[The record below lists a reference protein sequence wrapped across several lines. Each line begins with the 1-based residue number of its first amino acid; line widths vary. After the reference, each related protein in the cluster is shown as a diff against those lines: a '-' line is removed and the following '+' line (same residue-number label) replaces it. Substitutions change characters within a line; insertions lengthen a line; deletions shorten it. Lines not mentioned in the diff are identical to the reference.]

1 MSGGEG
7 RQPLVEARAAIRAI
21 IDHQPSWIVRAY
33 SRVRFSILHQEILD
47 QIGQYFPAEAHILD
61 LGCGFGLFS
70 LYYALTG
77 PGRSLVGVD
86 RNEARI
92 GMANACARALGVR
105 NVRYVAQDALEFR
118 GQESFDAIYM
128 LDLIHHLPREQVRG
142 FLAELRGILRPG
154 GLLVVKDVSH
164 RPHYKRLFT
173 LALDRA
179 MVGLREPIHYWPP
192 DELVAL
198 LQGLGFDVKRH
209 PIKDILPYPHMLY
222 VCTLRA

>member
-1 MSGGEG
+1 M
-7 RQPLVEARAAIRAI
+7 EARAAIRAI

-47 QIGQYFPAEAHILD
+47 QIGQYFPAKARILD

-77 PGRSLVGVD
+77 PGRELVGVD
-86 RNEARI
+86 RDASRI
-92 GMANACARALGVR
+92 AMANTCARALGVS
-105 NVRYVAQDALEFR
+105 NVRYVAQDALGFR
-118 GQESFDAIYM
+118 GKESFDAIYM
-128 LDLIHHLPREQVRG
+128 LDLIHHLPREEVRP
-142 FLAELRGILRPG
+142 FLAELRSVLRPG
-154 GLLVVKDVSH
+154 GLLVLKDVSH

-179 MVGLREPIHYWPP
+179 MVGLREAIYYWPP

-198 LQGLGFDVKRH
+198 LQSLDFDVKRH

-222 VCTLRA
+222 VCTFQT

>member
-1 MSGGEG
+1 MD
-7 RQPLVEARAAIRAI
+7 ARAAIKSI
-21 IDHQPSWIVRAY
+21 IDNQPSWIVRAY

-47 QIGQYFPAEAHILD
+47 QIGQYFRARARILD

-77 PGRSLVGVD
+77 PGRDIVGVD
-86 RNEARI
+86 RNAARI
-92 GMANACARALGVR
+92 DMANSCARALGVR

-118 GQESFDAIYM
+118 GKESFDAIYM
-128 LDLIHHLPREQVRG
+128 LDLIHHLPREQVRP
-142 FLAELRGILRPG
+142 FLAELRSILGPG
-154 GLLVVKDVSH
+154 GLLVIKDVAH

-179 MVGLREPIHYWPP
+179 MVGLHEAIYYWPP
-192 DELVAL
+192 DDLVELV
-198 LQGLGFDVKRH
+198 QGLGFDVKRH

-222 VCTLRA
+222 VCTLQP

>member
-1 MSGGEG
+1 
-7 RQPLVEARAAIRAI
+7 VDARAAIRSI
-21 IDHQPSWIVRAY
+21 IDNQPSWIVRAY

-47 QIGQYFPAEAHILD
+47 QIGQYFRAQARILD

-77 PGRSLVGVD
+77 PGRDIVGVD
-86 RNEARI
+86 RNAARI
-92 GMANACARALGVR
+92 DMANSCARALGVR

-118 GQESFDAIYM
+118 GKESFDAIYM
-128 LDLIHHLPREQVRG
+128 LDLIHHLPREQVRP
-142 FLAELRGILRPG
+142 FLAELRSILRPG
-154 GLLVVKDVSH
+154 GLLVIKDVAH

-179 MVGLREPIHYWPP
+179 MVGLHEAIYYWPP
-192 DELVAL
+192 DDLVELV
-198 LQGLGFDVKRH
+198 QGLGFDVKRH

>member
-1 MSGGEG
+1 MD
-7 RQPLVEARAAIRAI
+7 ARAAIKSI
-21 IDHQPSWIVRAY
+21 IDNQPSWIVRAY

-47 QIGQYFPAEAHILD
+47 QLGQYFRAQARILD

-77 PGRSLVGVD
+77 PGRDIVGVD
-86 RNEARI
+86 RNAARI
-92 GMANACARALGVR
+92 DMANSCARALGVR

-118 GQESFDAIYM
+118 GKESFDAIYM
-128 LDLIHHLPREQVRG
+128 LDLIHHLPRQEVRP
-142 FLAELRGILRPG
+142 FLAELRSILRPG
-154 GLLVVKDVSH
+154 GLLVIKDVAH

-179 MVGLREPIHYWPP
+179 MVGLREPIYYWPP
-192 DELVAL
+192 DDLVKL
-198 LQGLGFDVKRH
+198 LQGLGFEVKRH

-222 VCTLRA
+222 VCTLQA